1 MISDVAHRSEVLGRA
16 ARSGD
21 EIARRWNLVAAAIA
35 LLTGLSAALL
45 PLGMS
50 SSVDSNGVQ
59 SSSRVSLLF
68 YEGPSVLIVLALPAL
83 LVSLPLLLRGA
94 AASHRARVSIVVL
107 LGVFVMLGAMTIGLF
122 FVPTLI
128 AMVLAMSAQTT
139 SRSEPRS

>member
-1 MISDVAHRSEVLGRA
+1 MISDVTHRAEVSGRA
-16 ARSGD
+16 VRTGN

-45 PLGMS
+45 PLGMT

-59 SSSRVSLLF
+59 SSSRVSLLSH
-68 YEGPSVLIVLALPAL
+68 EGPSVLIVVALPAV
-83 LVSLPLLLRGA
+83 LVSLPLLVRGA
-94 AASHRARVSIVVL
+94 AASHRARVAIVVL

-128 AMVLAMSAQTT
+128 AMVLAMSAQ
-139 SRSEPRS
+139 SSSPSEPRR